1 MAGCE
6 LLLST
11 PPASSTPHVFAQG
24 MTPQFNRAH
33 LGKQPLAE
41 HTSCRTHPGHGPEKT
56 GLVAG
61 LRRLLAEQPCHWQS
75 PGQGGSQTQL
85 QPWQGCWTEMAK
97 GFHIRSVRSMPS

>member
-11 PPASSTPHVFAQG
+11 PPASSTLHVFAQG

-41 HTSCRTHPGHGPEKT
+41 HTQDMAQRKPGWWLG
-56 GLVAG
+56 
-61 LRRLLAEQPCHWQS
+61 
-75 PGQGGSQTQL
+75 
-85 QPWQGCWTEMAK
+85 
-97 GFHIRSVRSMPS
+97 